1 MFSHRISSGG
11 MMDEQSTTDE
21 RKTVIQRIWGVFVA
35 PRATFS
41 ALAQSIGMWDLLA
54 PFLILLVLSM
64 GSQVPIGPMAIE
76 EQQQRILQRED
87 IPDEQKDVI
96 LERMEGAVRPSRYL
110 LGGVTIIVWYAI
122 LGGVVMFFGAFILG
136 GQATYKDSL
145 AVVLY
150 ASLVSIVESVLKIPL
165 MLQTGTTKVETGLAL
180 LLPGSLDGT
189 LIYRFFHRL
198 DFFAMWKVFLVALGV
213 ALIYKVEERKA
224 RIVLFGAWI
233 LAMFLLAWLLD
244 GRGLS

>member
-1 MFSHRISSGG
+1 
-11 MMDEQSTTDE
+11 MDEQSTTNE
-21 RKTVIQRIWGVFVA
+21 SKTVIQRIWGVFVT

-54 PFLILLVLSM
+54 PFLILLVLSV
-64 GSQVPIGPMAIE
+64 GSQALIGPMAIE
-76 EQQQRILQRED
+76 ESTQQILQRED
-87 IPDEQKDVI
+87 IPDDVKDTM
-96 LERMEGAVRPSRYL
+96 LERMEGGIGPSRYL
-110 LGGVTIIVWYAI
+110 LGGIAIIGWYAI

-136 GQATYKDSL
+136 GQGTYKNTL

-150 ASLVSIVESVLKIPL
+150 ASLVDVVASIVKIPL
-165 MLQTGTTKVETGLAL
+165 ILQTGTTKVETGLAL

-189 LIYRFFHRL
+189 LIYRFFHSL

-213 ALIYKVEERKA
+213 ALVYKVEEKKA
-224 RIVLFGAWI
+224 RIVLFGAWA
-233 LAMFLLAWLLD
+233 LAMFLVAWLWG

>member
-1 MFSHRISSGG
+1 
-11 MMDEQSTTDE
+11 MDEQSTTDE
-21 RKTVIQRIWGVFVA
+21 SKTVIQRIWGVFLT

-54 PFLILLVLSM
+54 PFLILLVLSV
-64 GSQVPIGPMAIE
+64 GSQALIGPMAIE
-76 EQQQRILQRED
+76 ESTQQILQRED

-96 LERMEGAVRPSRYL
+96 LERMEGTLNSPKRYL
-110 LGGVTIIVWYAI
+110 LGGITIIAWYAI

-136 GQATYKDSL
+136 GQGTYKNTL

-150 ASLVSIVESVLKIPL
+150 AGLVGVVEWIVKIPL
-165 MLQTGTTKVETGLAL
+165 ILQTGTTKVETGLAL

-189 LIYRFFHRL
+189 LIYRFFHSL

-213 ALIYKVEERKA
+213 ALVYKVEEKKA
-224 RIVLFGAWI
+224 RIVLFGAWV
-233 LAMFLLAWLLD
+233 LAMFLVAWLL
-244 GRGLS
+244 GGLGLF

>member
-1 MFSHRISSGG
+1 
-11 MMDEQSTTDE
+11 MDEQSTTDE
-21 RKTVIQRIWGVFVA
+21 SKTVIQRIWGVFVT
-35 PRATFS
+35 PRATFT
-41 ALAQSIGMWDLLA
+41 ALTQSVRALDLVV
-54 PFLILLVLSM
+54 PFLILLVLSV
-64 GSQVPIGPMAIE
+64 GSQALIGPLALE

-87 IPDEQKDVI
+87 IPDEQKDAI
-96 LERMEGAVRPSRYL
+96 LERMEGALNRPSRYL
-110 LGGVTIIVWYAI
+110 LGGITTIVWYAI

-136 GQATYKDSL
+136 GQASYRDTL

-150 ASLVSIVESVLKIPL
+150 ASLVGVVEWVVKIPL
-165 MLQTGTTKVETGLAL
+165 ILQTGTTKVETGLAL

-213 ALIYKVEERKA
+213 ALVYKVEEKKA
-224 RIVLFGAWI
+224 RTVLFGVWA

-244 GRGLS
+244 GRGLT

>member
-1 MFSHRISSGG
+1 
-11 MMDEQSTTDE
+11 MDEQSTTNE
-21 RKTVIQRIWGVFVA
+21 SKTVIQRIWGVFVT

-54 PFLILLVLSM
+54 PLLILLVLSV
-64 GSQVPIGPMAIE
+64 GSQALIGPMAIE
-76 EQQQRILQRED
+76 EQQQQILQRED

-96 LERMEGAVRPSRYL
+96 LERMEGALNSPSRYL
-110 LGGVTIIVWYAI
+110 LGGIAIIAWYAI

-136 GQATYKDSL
+136 GQASYRDTL

-150 ASLVSIVESVLKIPL
+150 AGLVGVVEWVVKIPL
-165 MLQTGTTKVETGLAL
+165 ILQTGTTKVETGLAL

-189 LIYRFFHRL
+189 LIYRFFHSL
-198 DFFAMWKVFLVALGV
+198 DFFTMWKVFLVALGV
-213 ALIYKVEERKA
+213 ALVYKVEEKKTRM
-224 RIVLFGAWI
+224 VLFGAWA
-233 LAMFLLAWLLD
+233 LAMFLLAWLWG